1 MQRERVVVIGAGVG
15 GLSSAALLAAR
26 GMDVTVL
33 ERASAPGGKMREVVV
48 GGKAIDAGP
57 TVFTMRWVFD
67 QLFAEAG
74 ADFGATVTLQP
85 LDVLARHAWNDR
97 DTLDLFADRQASID
111 AIGAFSGA
119 EEARR
124 HARFCDDAQR
134 TYQTLEGSFLKAS
147 RTSPFGLTRR
157 IGLTR
162 LGDIMS
168 IRPHASLWG
177 SLGRYFKDPRLR
189 QLFGRYATY
198 SGSSPFLAPATLM
211 LIAHVE
217 QSGVWSVEGGMH
229 QIAVALEDL
238 AKRQGA
244 RFRYDADCAEILVE
258 QGRASGV
265 RLANGDVIAADHIVA
280 NCDPSAIGI
289 GMMGNAASH
298 AVAPTPRKSRSL
310 SAFCWTINGG
320 TSGFPLS
327 RHNVFFSADYAAEFT
342 DVFKRDRT
350 PENPTIYICAQD
362 RDQPSAPFTGGNERL
377 QVIVNAPPSGDERPF
392 TQHEIEQCQTK
403 MFAHLQRC
411 GLTISAAPE
420 QIQLT
425 TPQGFNQ
432 LFPATGG
439 ALYGRAS
446 HGWAAAFQ
454 RPGART
460 KLPGLYLAGGATH
473 PGAGVPMA
481 ALSGMQAAA
490 SLLED
495 RASMRAL
502 HPAATAGGISMRSA
516 KTGASG

>member
-217 QSGVWSVEGGMH
+217 REGVWLVEGGMH
-229 QIAVALEDL
+229 AVAKAIERL
-238 AKRQGA
+238 ARANGA
-244 RFRYDADCAEILVE
+244 TFRYDAHVSEILVE
-258 QGRASGV
+258 
-265 RLANGDVIAADHIVA
+265 N
-280 NCDPSAIGI
+280 
-289 GMMGNAASH
+289 
-298 AVAPTPRKSRSL
+298 RS
-310 SAFCWTINGG
+310 
-320 TSGFPLS
+320 
-327 RHNVFFSADYAAEFT
+327 E
-342 DVFKRDRT
+342 
-350 PENPTIYICAQD
+350 
-362 RDQPSAPFTGGNERL
+362 ERR
-377 QVIVNAPPSGDERPF
+377 VGKE
-392 TQHEIEQCQTK
+392 C
-403 MFAHLQRC
+403 
-411 GLTISAAPE
+411 
-420 QIQLT
+420 
-425 TPQGFNQ
+425 
-432 LFPATGG
+432 
-439 ALYGRAS
+439 
-446 HGWAAAFQ
+446 
-454 RPGART
+454 
-460 KLPGLYLAGGATH
+460 
-473 PGAGVPMA
+473 
-481 ALSGMQAAA
+481 
-490 SLLED
+490 
-495 RASMRAL
+495 
-502 HPAATAGGISMRSA
+502 
-516 KTGASG
+516 